1 MKRLLL
7 ILLIIASCVSLP
19 AQKAKP
25 KVAAKPAAAKQTP
38 KKPAP
43 KKPAATAKKPAAKQP
58 SQREKMQQ
66 QQRKLKQD
74 IEQKKRRQAE
84 LERKVKEGLQGVM
97 TLTSEIADKQ
107 RSIDTIRR
115 DISSLDTKIAQLDSQ
130 LVVLHRELD
139 DRRQRYVRSIR
150 YMHRNRKAQNRLMFI
165 FSAKNFN
172 QMYRRTRFV
181 NEYATFQKAQGEA
194 VKQKQEQ
201 IGQKQTELKNARR
214 QHAELLA
221 RGEQERRTLET
232 KQVEQKKMVD
242 ALKKEQ
248 KTTEALLA
256 QQQKQEADLNARI
269 EQMIAEEIAREKAR
283 LEAERKRKAEELAR
297 KKAAE
302 EQARR
307 DHDRRIAAAKEA
319 ERKARAEAR
328 AAKSAE
334 EKAQAQQ
341 RARQAEQQR
350 QKAEEAK
357 KRDEQEQKAAAKELS
372 QQVKAAVKAES
383 YNEPAADRKLSGNFA
398 SNKGRLPMPITGAY
412 KVVRGFG
419 SYVPEGL
426 SSVRLDSKGIHI
438 KGQPGAQARCVFD
451 GEVSRIFAK
460 GDRYIVMV
468 RHGRY
473 ISVYINL
480 TSVSVRAG
488 QKVSARQ
495 VLGSLGSDCTLQF
508 QLRNWTQLL
517 NPRSWLGR

>member
-7 ILLIIASCVSLP
+7 ILLIFASCLSAP

-25 KVAAKPAAAKQTP
+25 KGTAKPAAAKQAP

-43 KKPAATAKKPAAKQP
+43 KKPAAKQL

-74 IEQKKRRQAE
+74 IERKKRRQVE
-84 LERKVKEGLQGVM
+84 LERRVKEGLQGVM

-107 RSIDTIRR
+107 RTIDTIRR
-115 DISSLDTKIAQLDSQ
+115 NISSLDVSIAQLDSQ
-130 LVVLHRELD
+130 LVVLHKELD

-201 IGQKQTELKNARR
+201 ITQKQTELKNARR

-221 RGEQERRTLET
+221 RGEQERRSLEA
-232 KQVEQKKMVD
+232 KQGEQKKMVD

-269 EQMIAEEIAREKAR
+269 ERMIAEEIAREKAR

-302 EQARR
+302 EKARR
-307 DHDRRIAAAKEA
+307 DHERRIAAAKEA
-319 ERKARAEAR
+319 ERKAKAEAR
-328 AAKSAE
+328 AAKNAQ

-350 QKAEEAK
+350 RQAEEEK

-372 QQVKAAVKAES
+372 HQVKEAARAES

-480 TSVSVRAG
+480 ASVSVRAG

-495 VLGSLGSDCTLQF
+495 VIGSLGSDCTLQF

>member
-7 ILLIIASCVSLP
+7 ILLIFASCLSAP

-25 KVAAKPAAAKQTP
+25 KGAAKPAAAKQAP

-43 KKPAATAKKPAAKQP
+43 KKPAAKQL

-74 IEQKKRRQAE
+74 IERKKRRQVE
-84 LERKVKEGLQGVM
+84 LERRVKEGLQGVM

-107 RSIDTIRR
+107 RTIDTIRR
-115 DISSLDTKIAQLDSQ
+115 NISSLDVSIAQLDSQ
-130 LVVLHRELD
+130 LVVLHKELD

-201 IGQKQTELKNARR
+201 ITQKQTELKNARR

-221 RGEQERRTLET
+221 RGEQERRSLEA
-232 KQVEQKKMVD
+232 KQGEQKKMVD
-242 ALKKEQ
+242 AMKKEQ

-269 EQMIAEEIAREKAR
+269 ERMIAEEIAREKAR

-302 EQARR
+302 EKARR
-307 DHDRRIAAAKEA
+307 DHERRIAAAKEA
-319 ERKARAEAR
+319 ERKAKAEAR
-328 AAKSAE
+328 AAKNAQ

-350 QKAEEAK
+350 RQAEEEK

-372 QQVKAAVKAES
+372 HQVKEAALAES

-480 TSVSVRAG
+480 ASVSVRAG
-488 QKVSARQ
+488 QKVGARQ
-495 VLGSLGSDCTLQF
+495 VIGSLGSDCTLQF

-517 NPRSWLGR
+517 NPRSLLGR

>member
-201 IGQKQTELKNARR
+201 IGQKQAELKNARR